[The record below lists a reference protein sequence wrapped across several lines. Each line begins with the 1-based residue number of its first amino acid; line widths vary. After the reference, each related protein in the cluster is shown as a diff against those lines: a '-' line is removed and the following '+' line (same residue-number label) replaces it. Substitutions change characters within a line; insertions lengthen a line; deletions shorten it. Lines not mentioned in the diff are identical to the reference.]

1 MLKSAIQKLIE
12 YAVVLFV
19 VSVLIFFLIHLFS
32 PTDPVSVIIGGKG
45 GTPEQIQAARE
56 EYHLNEPIWRQ
67 YLYWVAGIFHGDW
80 GISYKYHTPVLES
93 IADRAPVTLGLVLG
107 ASLLSI
113 AIAIPLGVVSA
124 VKKGKALDT
133 DTFDSITGDCCSTQP
148 FLLSMLL
155 ILALSKLAPGYPI
168 TGGYTGVSGYL
179 ERMFW
184 PCIAL
189 ACSKITITLKVTRQG
204 MVEQM
209 QMPYI
214 MNVESKGMPQK
225 NVVWK
230 HSLKNAV
237 IPVISILSIQIGAM
251 IVGAVLVESV
261 FSLSGVGSL
270 LIDSIKS
277 SDFPVVQ
284 AVILMLVMVFLITGA
299 VADILYTVIDPRIRA
314 GRNRR

>member
-45 GTPEQIQAARE
+45 GTPEQIQAATLDRV
-56 EYHLNEPIWRQ
+56 LNEPIWRQ

-124 VKKGKALDT
+124 VKKGKRWTRTLSILSLVIAAVPSRFAEYA
-133 DTFDSITGDCCSTQP
+133 FDSGVIKTGTWLSDYRRLYRSKRLSGKNVLAMYCSGMFQDHH
-148 FLLSMLL
+148 
-155 ILALSKLAPGYPI
+155 
-168 TGGYTGVSGYL
+168 YT
-179 ERMFW
+179 E
-184 PCIAL
+184 
-189 ACSKITITLKVTRQG
+189 VTRQG

>member
-1 MLKSAIQKLIE
+1 MLKSVIQKLIE

-124 VKKGKALDT
+124 VKKGKALDRT
-133 DTFDSITGDCCSTQP
+133 LSILSLVIAAVPP

-189 ACSKITITLKVTRQG
+189 ACSQITITLKVTRQG